1 MSKQCDELL
10 KVPSCLPLKNE
21 NLQKLHCSGCMKVSK
36 FSSHP
41 VNSINHTP
49 KTSSSFSEKCL
60 MIRSQADSHLSQGA
74 AMRKFDLDTGTFL
87 PSEFGVPFMS
97 DKQKSS
103 INHAYVSHKDMNFA
117 HGHDSNNWNGD
128 CRFPTFSTYGQ
139 LECRSPSTN
148 IVTNAITAASLDS
161 TCFSRPS
168 SCFQDS
174 SMSKSTS
181 PSTSAEYDISGSS
194 TSSLHTISKHQN
206 VNSKKKL
213 SPPSSSEA
221 GSSQVTC
228 ADALIMRYQSP
239 DGPTKHRVVGG
250 LGTGLLSDSSFQ
262 RQDAMMSHSDAG
274 PEFQR
279 SSHNAEGDVLHELPV
294 AVPTL
299 PLHKHL
305 GYRSPAELIEG
316 YPANATSSKSIDSH
330 RQQLEVS
337 NISGIKLISSSI
349 EQMAY
354 SPKPGSLLFENSHK
368 YIDSGQRF
376 QSLNSPKSDSSK
388 FVPWNSGHHAWDL
401 SADYEKGMNRESFHD
416 ASRGQRSFINFLMKS
431 LKELPKGGQGN
442 GNSHRRVIVN
452 GHSLSADDVK
462 NAEEKAGKI
471 HPGSYWYD
479 YHAGFWGVTGG
490 PCLGIIPPF
499 IEELNHPMSRD
510 CADGKTGV
518 LVNGRELHQKDLEL
532 LARRGLPSIRGRSYM
547 IEINGR
553 VVDVD
558 SGQLLSLGKLAP
570 TVVKKGHG
578 DGMFHPAAI

>member
-337 NISGIKLISSSI
+337 NIS
-349 EQMAY
+349 
-354 SPKPGSLLFENSHK
+354 
-368 YIDSGQRF
+368 
-376 QSLNSPKSDSSK
+376 
-388 FVPWNSGHHAWDL
+388 
-401 SADYEKGMNRESFHD
+401 DYEKGMNRESFHD